1 MTLCEKLYVFKKR
14 ILNFVGRNSQIGNK
28 GQLFVCGTS
37 KRDKTKLLGI
47 YPSNYL
53 LLNEIHRSLQ
63 EFVECFA
70 LQHTIL

>member
-37 KRDKTKLLGI
+37 KRDKTKLLG
-47 YPSNYL
+47 
-53 LLNEIHRSLQ
+53 
-63 EFVECFA
+63 
-70 LQHTIL
+70 